1 MVKLKFS
8 RSSLDSPVRRK
19 SPAQQRQ
26 WNLFAA
32 LGYTMAIRGY
42 LHCWQGLLKR
52 AGITSPRTHGAIE
65 IALNASSYIE
75 KEIRYQMAHIPSAEP
90 RK

>member
-1 MVKLKFS
+1 MLKFS
-8 RSSLDSPVRRK
+8 RSFSVYRKVK

-32 LGYTMAIRGY
+32 LGYTIAIRGY

-75 KEIRYQMAHIPSAEP
+75 KEIRYQMAHIPTAP
-90 RK
+90 TGKK